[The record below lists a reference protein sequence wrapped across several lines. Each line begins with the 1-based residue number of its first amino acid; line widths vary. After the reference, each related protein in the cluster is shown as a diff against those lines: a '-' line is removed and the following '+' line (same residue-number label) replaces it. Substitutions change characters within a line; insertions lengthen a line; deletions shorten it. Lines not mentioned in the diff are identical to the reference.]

1 MAAPILK
8 DVVAYVEVWSSNGTE
23 NYSKTF
29 TTQLVDMG
37 AKVSKTFNKQVTH
50 VIFKD
55 GYQSTWDKA
64 QKRGVKLVSV
74 LWVEKC
80 RTAGAHIDESL
91 FPAANTNEHLP
102 SLIKKKRKCMQPKDF
117 NFKTPENDK
126 RFQKK
131 FEKMAKELQR
141 QKTSLD
147 DDVPILLFESNGS
160 LTYSPTI
167 KINSSH
173 HSAMEKRLQ
182 EMKEKRENLS
192 PTSSQMIQQ
201 SHDNPSN
208 SLCEAP
214 LNISHDTLCSDE
226 SIAGGLHSSFDDL
239 CGNSGCGN
247 QERKLGGS
255 INDTKSDMC
264 ISSLVLKTNNTHLS
278 PSFAHLDKSSPQKF
292 LSNLSK
298 EEINLQR
305 NIVGKIVTPDQ
316 KQAAGVSQETFEE
329 KYRLSPTLSSTKGHL
344 LIHSRPR
351 SSSVKRKRVSY
362 GFHSPPKE
370 KCKRKRSIRRSIMPR
385 LQLCRSEGSLQR
397 TAGPALEALSCGD
410 SYDDYFSPDNLKER
424 NSENLPPKSQLPS
437 NPAQFSCRSLS
448 KKERTSIFEMS
459 DFSCVGKK
467 TRTVDITSFTAK
479 TVSSPQKTANG
490 EGRAT
495 LSCVTSEESSG
506 PEETLRCCR
515 QAGPQQKEDAW
526 PEGNG
531 FSYTFEDPAL
541 PKGHDGDLTPL
552 EGILEEVKEAVG
564 LKSTQDEGT
573 TSKIS
578 NSSEGEAP
586 SEHEPRSVVD
596 CNVER
601 SAEEKENLPGGY
613 SGSVKNRPTRHDVLD
628 GSCDSFKDLIKPHE
642 ELKKSGKGKK
652 PTRTLVMTS
661 MPSEKQN
668 VVIQVV
674 DKLKGFS
681 IAPDVCETTT
691 HVLSGKPLRT
701 LNVLLGI
708 ARGCWVLS
716 YDWVLWSLE
725 LGHWISEEP
734 FELSNHFP
742 AAPLCRRECHLSAG
756 PYRGTLF
763 ADQPVMFVSPASSPP
778 VAKLCELV
786 HLCGGRVSQVPRQ
799 ASIVIGPYSG
809 KKKATV
815 KYLSEKWV
823 LDGVSL
829 CHQAGVCSGEIST
842 HCNLHLL
849 DSSDSPASAFPVAAP
864 ATMPRFHHPAQ
875 GLCL

>member
-64 QKRGVKLVSV
+64 QKRGIKLVSV

-147 DDVPILLFESNGS
+147 GDVPILLFESNGS
-160 LTYSPTI
+160 LTYSPII

-226 SIAGGLHSSFDDL
+226 SIAGLHSSFDDL

-247 QERKLGGS
+247 QERKLGGF

-264 ISSLVLKTNNTHLS
+264 VSSLVLKTNNIHSS
-278 PSFAHLDKSSPQKF
+278 PSFAHLDKSK
-292 LSNLSK
+292 
-298 EEINLQR
+298 INLQR

-316 KQAAGVSQETFEE
+316 KQAAGTSQETFEE

-351 SSSVKRKRVSY
+351 R
-362 GFHSPPKE
+362 

-385 LQLCRSEGSLQR
+385 LQLCRSEGSRLR
-397 TAGPALEALSCGD
+397 MAEPALEALSCG
-410 SYDDYFSPDNLKER
+410 E
-424 NSENLPPKSQLPS
+424 NSENLPPESQLPS

-459 DFSCVGKK
+459 DFPALVKK
-467 TRTVDITSFTAK
+467 PEHK
-479 TVSSPQKTANG
+479 TISSPQKTANG
-490 EGRAT
+490 EGCAT
-495 LSCVTSEESSG
+495 LSCESSA

-515 QAGPQQKEDAW
+515 QAGPQQKEDAC

-531 FSYTFEDPAL
+531 FSYTIEDPAL

-564 LKSTQDEGT
+564 LKSTQDKGT

-578 NSSEGEAP
+578 NSSEGKAS
-586 SEHEPRSVVD
+586 SEREPHSVVD
-596 CNVER
+596 CSVER
-601 SAEEKENLPGGY
+601 SAEEKENVPGGY

-668 VVIQVV
+668 VIIQVV

-725 LGHWISEEP
+725 SGHWITEEP

-742 AAPLCRRECHLSAG
+742 AAPVSQILFYDGKCNLVFSRNYYKLCAHSAG
-756 PYRGTLF
+756 ARAG
-763 ADQPVMFVSPASSPP
+763 
-778 VAKLCELV
+778 E
-786 HLCGGRVSQVPRQ
+786 VPSTG
-799 ASIVIGPYSG
+799 AVG
-809 KKKATV
+809 V
-815 KYLSEKWV
+815 KP
-823 LDGVSL
+823 
-829 CHQAGVCSGEIST
+829 H
-842 HCNLHLL
+842 LHLNFWAW
-849 DSSDSPASAFPVAAP
+849 PKTGACW
-864 ATMPRFHHPAQ
+864 
-875 GLCL
+875 GL

>member
-1 MAAPILK
+1 LQAPAIIPN
-8 DVVAYVEVWSSNGTE
+8 VVAYVEVWSSNGTE

-64 QKRGVKLVSV
+64 RKRGVKLVSV

-239 CGNSGCGN
+239 CGNSECGN

-316 KQAAGVSQETFEE
+316 KQAAGMSQETFEE
-329 KYRLSPTLSSTKGHL
+329 KYRLSPTLSSTKGPL

-385 LQLCRSEGSLQR
+385 LQLCRSEGSLQCM
-397 TAGPALEALSCGD
+397 AGPALEALGCGES

-424 NSENLPPKSQLPS
+424 NSENLPPESQLPS

-467 TRTVDITSFTAK
+467 PRTVDITSFTAK
-479 TVSSPQKTANG
+479 TICSPQKTASG
-490 EGRAT
+490 EGCAT
-495 LSCVTSEESSG
+495 FSCVTSEESSA
-506 PEETLRCCR
+506 PEETLRYCR

-531 FSYTFEDPAL
+531 FSYTIEDPAL
-541 PKGHDGDLTPL
+541 PKGHDGDLTPF
-552 EGILEEVKEAVG
+552 EGILKEVKEAVG
-564 LKSTQDEGT
+564 LKSTQDKGT

-613 SGSVKNRPTRHDVLD
+613 SGSVKNRPTRRDVLD

-652 PTRTLVMTS
+652 VS
-661 MPSEKQN
+661 VKQN

-681 IAPDVCETTT
+681 IARDVCETTT

-725 LGHWISEEP
+725 SGQWISEEP

-823 LDGVSL
+823 LDSITQ
-829 CHQAGVCSGEIST
+829 HKVCASE
-842 HCNLHLL
+842 NYLL
-849 DSSDSPASAFPVAAP
+849 P
-864 ATMPRFHHPAQ
+864 Q
-875 GLCL
+875 

>member
-1 MAAPILK
+1 
-8 DVVAYVEVWSSNGTE
+8 
-23 NYSKTF
+23 
-29 TTQLVDMG
+29 
-37 AKVSKTFNKQVTH
+37 
-50 VIFKD
+50 
-55 GYQSTWDKA
+55 
-64 QKRGVKLVSV
+64 
-74 LWVEKC
+74 
-80 RTAGAHIDESL
+80 
-91 FPAANTNEHLP
+91 
-102 SLIKKKRKCMQPKDF
+102 
-117 NFKTPENDK
+117 
-126 RFQKK
+126 
-131 FEKMAKELQR
+131 
-141 QKTSLD
+141 
-147 DDVPILLFESNGS
+147 
-160 LTYSPTI
+160 
-167 KINSSH
+167 
-173 HSAMEKRLQ
+173 
-182 EMKEKRENLS
+182 
-192 PTSSQMIQQ
+192 
-201 SHDNPSN
+201 
-208 SLCEAP
+208 
-214 LNISHDTLCSDE
+214 
-226 SIAGGLHSSFDDL
+226 
-239 CGNSGCGN
+239 
-247 QERKLGGS
+247 
-255 INDTKSDMC
+255 
-264 ISSLVLKTNNTHLS
+264 
-278 PSFAHLDKSSPQKF
+278 
-292 LSNLSK
+292 
-298 EEINLQR
+298 
-305 NIVGKIVTPDQ
+305 
-316 KQAAGVSQETFEE
+316 
-329 KYRLSPTLSSTKGHL
+329 
-344 LIHSRPR
+344 
-351 SSSVKRKRVSY
+351 
-362 GFHSPPKE
+362 
-370 KCKRKRSIRRSIMPR
+370 MPR
-385 LQLCRSEGSLQR
+385 LQLCRSEGSLQCM
-397 TAGPALEALSCGD
+397 AGPALEALGCGES

-424 NSENLPPKSQLPS
+424 NSENLPPESQLPS

-467 TRTVDITSFTAK
+467 PRTVDITSFTAK
-479 TVSSPQKTANG
+479 TICSPQKTASG
-490 EGRAT
+490 EGCAT
-495 LSCVTSEESSG
+495 FSCVTSEESSA
-506 PEETLRCCR
+506 PEETLRYCR

-531 FSYTFEDPAL
+531 FSYTIEDPAL
-541 PKGHDGDLTPL
+541 PKGHDGDLTPF

-564 LKSTQDEGT
+564 LKSTQDKGT

-613 SGSVKNRPTRHDVLD
+613 SGSVKNRPTRRDVLD

-681 IAPDVCETTT
+681 IARDVCETTT

-725 LGHWISEEP
+725 SGQWISEEP

-823 LDGVSL
+823 LDSISQ
-829 CHQAGVCSGEIST
+829 HKVCASE
-842 HCNLHLL
+842 NYLL
-849 DSSDSPASAFPVAAP
+849 P
-864 ATMPRFHHPAQ
+864 Q
-875 GLCL
+875 

>member
-1 MAAPILK
+1 
-8 DVVAYVEVWSSNGTE
+8 
-23 NYSKTF
+23 
-29 TTQLVDMG
+29 
-37 AKVSKTFNKQVTH
+37 
-50 VIFKD
+50 
-55 GYQSTWDKA
+55 
-64 QKRGVKLVSV
+64 
-74 LWVEKC
+74 
-80 RTAGAHIDESL
+80 
-91 FPAANTNEHLP
+91 
-102 SLIKKKRKCMQPKDF
+102 
-117 NFKTPENDK
+117 
-126 RFQKK
+126 
-131 FEKMAKELQR
+131 
-141 QKTSLD
+141 
-147 DDVPILLFESNGS
+147 
-160 LTYSPTI
+160 
-167 KINSSH
+167 
-173 HSAMEKRLQ
+173 MEKRLQ

-239 CGNSGCGN
+239 CGNSECGN
-247 QERKLGGS
+247 QERKLRGS

-316 KQAAGVSQETFEE
+316 KQAAGMSQETFEE
-329 KYRLSPTLSSTKGHL
+329 KYRLSPTLSSTKGPL

-385 LQLCRSEGSLQR
+385 LQLCRSEGSLQCM
-397 TAGPALEALSCGD
+397 AGPALEALGCGES

-467 TRTVDITSFTAK
+467 PRTVDITSFTAK
-479 TVSSPQKTANG
+479 TICSPQKTASG
-490 EGRAT
+490 EGCAT
-495 LSCVTSEESSG
+495 FSCVTSEESSA
-506 PEETLRCCR
+506 PEETLRYCR

-531 FSYTFEDPAL
+531 FSYTIEDPAL
-541 PKGHDGDLTPL
+541 PKGHDGDLTPF
-552 EGILEEVKEAVG
+552 EGILKEVKEAVG
-564 LKSTQDEGT
+564 LKSTQDKGT

-613 SGSVKNRPTRHDVLD
+613 SGSVKNRPTRRDVLD

-725 LGHWISEEP
+725 SGQWISEEP

-823 LDGVSL
+823 LDSITQ
-829 CHQAGVCSGEIST
+829 HKVCASE
-842 HCNLHLL
+842 NYLL
-849 DSSDSPASAFPVAAP
+849 P
-864 ATMPRFHHPAQ
+864 Q
-875 GLCL
+875 

>member
-1 MAAPILK
+1 
-8 DVVAYVEVWSSNGTE
+8 
-23 NYSKTF
+23 
-29 TTQLVDMG
+29 
-37 AKVSKTFNKQVTH
+37 
-50 VIFKD
+50 
-55 GYQSTWDKA
+55 
-64 QKRGVKLVSV
+64 
-74 LWVEKC
+74 
-80 RTAGAHIDESL
+80 
-91 FPAANTNEHLP
+91 
-102 SLIKKKRKCMQPKDF
+102 MQPKDF

-147 DDVPILLFESNGS
+147 GDVPILLFESNGS
-160 LTYSPTI
+160 LIYSPTI
-167 KINSSH
+167 EINSSH
-173 HSAMEKRLQ
+173 HSAMENRLQ

-214 LNISHDTLCSDE
+214 LNISHDTLCSGE
-226 SIAGGLHSSFDDL
+226 SFAGGLHSSFDDL

-255 INDTKSDMC
+255 INDIKSDMC
-264 ISSLVLKTNNTHLS
+264 ISSLVLKANNTHSS
-278 PSFAHLDKSSPQKF
+278 PSFTHLDKSSPQKF

-305 NIVGKIVTPDQ
+305 NIAGKIVTPDQ
-316 KQAAGVSQETFEE
+316 KQAAGMSQETFEE

-351 SSSVKRKRVSY
+351 SSSVKRKRVSH
-362 GFHSPPKE
+362 GSHSPPKE

-385 LQLCRSEGSLQR
+385 LQLCRSEGSLQHV
-397 TAGPALEALSCGD
+397 AGPALQALSCGES

-424 NSENLPPKSQLPS
+424 NSENLPPESQLPS
-437 NPAQFSCRSLS
+437 SPAQFSCRSLS

-467 TRTVDITSFTAK
+467 TRTVDIISFTAK
-479 TVSSPQKTANG
+479 TISSLQKTGNG
-490 EGRAT
+490 EGLAT
-495 LSCVTSEESSG
+495 LSCLTSEESSA
-506 PEETLRCCR
+506 PEEALRCCR
-515 QAGPQQKEDAW
+515 QAGKEDAC

-531 FSYTFEDPAL
+531 FSYTIEDPVL

-552 EGILEEVKEAVG
+552 EGNLEEVKEAVG
-564 LKSTQDEGT
+564 LKSTQNKGT

-578 NSSEGEAP
+578 NSSEGEAQ
-586 SEHEPRSVVD
+586 SEHEPCFIGD
-596 CNVER
+596 CNMET
-601 SAEEKENLPGGY
+601 STEEKENLPGGY

-628 GSCDSFKDLIKPHE
+628 DSCDGFKDLIKPHE
-642 ELKKSGKGKK
+642 ELKKSERGKK
-652 PTRTLVMTS
+652 LLWFIAGQLMRNFFLVGCRGFFIKNLENLTPTRTLVMTS

-668 VVIQVV
+668 VIIQVV

-742 AAPLCRRECHLSAG
+742 AAPLCRSECHLSAG

-786 HLCGGRVSQVPRQ
+786 HLCGGQVSQVPRQ

-823 LDGVSL
+823 LVEIE
-829 CHQAGVCSGEIST
+829 CSALARIEARGRGCFRQLPGSPVLT
-842 HCNLHLL
+842 LQLHLQRYPGP
-849 DSSDSPASAFPVAAP
+849 DSITQHKVCASENYLLS
-864 ATMPRFHHPAQ
+864 Q
-875 GLCL
+875 

>member
-147 DDVPILLFESNGS
+147 GDVPILLFESNGS
-160 LTYSPTI
+160 LTYSPII

-226 SIAGGLHSSFDDL
+226 SIAGLHSSFDDL

-264 ISSLVLKTNNTHLS
+264 VSSLVLKTNNIHSS

-316 KQAAGVSQETFEE
+316 KQAAGKSQETFEE
-329 KYRLSPTLSSTKGHL
+329 KYRLSPTLSSTKGHV

-370 KCKRKRSIRRSIMPR
+370 TCKRKRSIRRSIMPR
-385 LQLCRSEGSLQR
+385 LQLCRSEGSLQHM
-397 TAGPALEALSCGD
+397 AGPALEALSCGES

-479 TVSSPQKTANG
+479 TISSPQKTANG
-490 EGRAT
+490 EGRAA
-495 LSCVTSEESSG
+495 LSCVTSEESSA

-515 QAGPQQKEDAW
+515 QAEAQQKEGTC

-531 FSYTFEDPAL
+531 FSYTIEDPAL
-541 PKGHDGDLTPL
+541 PEGHDGDLTPL

-564 LKSTQDEGT
+564 LKSTQDKGT

-578 NSSEGEAP
+578 NSSEGEAS

-596 CNVER
+596 CSVER
-601 SAEEKENLPGGY
+601 SAEEKENVPGGC

-668 VVIQVV
+668 IVIQVV
-674 DKLKGFS
+674 GKLKGFS

-725 LGHWISEEP
+725 SGHWISEEP
-734 FELSNHFP
+734 FELSNDFP
-742 AAPLCRRECHLSAG
+742 AAPEFLLQRSPLADGSVQIRAG
-756 PYRGTLF
+756 IT
-763 ADQPVMFVSPASSPP
+763 
-778 VAKLCELV
+778 
-786 HLCGGRVSQVPRQ
+786 
-799 ASIVIGPYSG
+799 
-809 KKKATV
+809 
-815 KYLSEKWV
+815 
-823 LDGVSL
+823 
-829 CHQAGVCSGEIST
+829 
-842 HCNLHLL
+842 
-849 DSSDSPASAFPVAAP
+849 
-864 ATMPRFHHPAQ
+864 
-875 GLCL
+875 

>member
-131 FEKMAKELQR
+131 FEKMANELQR

-147 DDVPILLFESNGS
+147 GDVPILLFESNGS
-160 LTYSPTI
+160 LTYSPII

-226 SIAGGLHSSFDDL
+226 SIAGLHSSFDDL
-239 CGNSGCGN
+239 CGYSGCGN

-255 INDTKSDMC
+255 INDTKSAMC
-264 ISSLVLKTNNTHLS
+264 VSSLVLKTNHIHSS

-298 EEINLQR
+298 EEINLPR

-316 KQAAGVSQETFEE
+316 KQAAGTSQETFEE
-329 KYRLSPTLSSTKGHL
+329 KYRLSPTFSSTKGHL

-385 LQLCRSEGSLQR
+385 LQLCSSEGSRQHM
-397 TAGPALEALSCGD
+397 AGPALEALSCAES

-424 NSENLPPKSQLPS
+424 NSENLPPESQLPS
-437 NPAQFSCRSLS
+437 SPAQFSCRSLS
-448 KKERTSIFEMS
+448 KKERTSMFEMS
-459 DFSCVGKK
+459 DFSCIGKK
-467 TRTVDITSFTAK
+467 TRTVDMTSFTAK
-479 TVSSPQKTANG
+479 TISSPQKTANG

-495 LSCVTSEESSG
+495 LSGVTSEESSA

-515 QAGPQQKEDAW
+515 QAGPQQKEGAC

-531 FSYTFEDPAL
+531 FSYTIEDPAL

-564 LKSTQDEGT
+564 LKSTQDKGT

-578 NSSEGEAP
+578 NSSEGEAS

-601 SAEEKENLPGGY
+601 SAEEKENLLGGY

-668 VVIQVV
+668 IVIQVV

-725 LGHWISEEP
+725 SGHWISEES

-823 LDGVSL
+823 LDSITQ
-829 CHQAGVCSGEIST
+829 HKVCASE
-842 HCNLHLL
+842 NYLL
-849 DSSDSPASAFPVAAP
+849 P
-864 ATMPRFHHPAQ
+864 Q
-875 GLCL
+875 